1 MRVKAEQD
9 LTMPVEMLLVLM
21 IVLHEG
27 GRSEQFSLL
36 AERAYDRFGLDPAER
51 EMLARE
57 LGAYRLD
64 IGSASII
71 RALRALGEPER
82 MSAAKEILDFAA
94 SDPLLSAHQRRL
106 RIRVLDILA
115 LDDAD

>member
-1 MRVKAEQD
+1 
-9 LTMPVEMLLVLM
+9 MPVEMLLVLM

-27 GRSEQFSLL
+27 GRGEQFALL

-57 LGAYRLD
+57 LDAYRPAK
-64 IGSASII
+64 GSAGII
-71 RALRALGEPER
+71 GALRALGEAER
-82 MSAAKEILDFAA
+82 KSIVSEILDFAA
-94 SDPLLSAHQRRL
+94 LDPLLSPHQRRL

-115 LDDAD
+115 LDETD